1 MTVAIIDGDVLCYLA
16 CKERWKDKARIENGT
31 VFINLDEHGKKVP
44 LEWTKDE
51 DRKFLE
57 KTWKILQKDL
67 RTLLEEVYCVDYIMA
82 VKGDDN
88 YRNMMYPDY
97 KLNRHK
103 DPNKQNI
110 FVPTLRKLLV
120 MEDLAVEAHGFEAD
134 DLIRIWAEQCK
145 KHDIDYIICS
155 IDKDL
160 KCIPGKHWGMKKK
173 EMEIVSEAAA
183 LKHYYYQLLKGDS
196 TDNIPGVPGVGEK
209 TAVKLLAT
217 LSTEQ
222 EYQECVVE
230 QYMLVYGDNWEE
242 WLLFNGK
249 MIHLMKDPND
259 YFTLKDWPVVQALRE
274 MKKESVST
282 TPVLK

>member
-1 MTVAIIDGDVLCYLA
+1 MTIAIIDGDVLCYLA
-16 CKERWKDKARIENGT
+16 CKERWKEKARIEDG
-31 VFINLDEHGKKVP
+31 VSYISLDDDGKRKP
-44 LEWTKDE
+44 LEWTKEE

-57 KTWKILQKDL
+57 KTWVILQKEL
-67 RTLLEEVYCVDYIMA
+67 RILLEEVFCTEYIMA
-82 VKGDDN
+82 VKGENN

-103 DPNKQNI
+103 DPNKQNV

-120 MEDLAVEAHGFEAD
+120 MEDYAVEADGFEAD

-145 KHDIDYIICS
+145 LHGIDYIICS

-173 EMEIVSEAAA
+173 KMETVSEDEA

-196 TDNIPGVPGVGEK
+196 TDNIPGVPGIGEK
-209 TAVKLLAT
+209 TALKLLAP
-217 LSTEQ
+217 LSTEE

-230 QYMLVYGDNWEE
+230 QYMLMYGDAWED

-259 YFTLKDWPVVQALRE
+259 YFTLKNWQVAQVIRE
-274 MKKESVST
+274 MKKEKESKT
-282 TPVLK
+282 EQQ

>member
-1 MTVAIIDGDVLCYLA
+1 MTIAIIDGDVLCYLA
-16 CKERWKDKARIENGT
+16 CKERWKEKARIENGT
-31 VFINLDEHGKKVP
+31 VFINLDQDGKRMP

-57 KTWKILQKDL
+57 KTWKVLQKDL
-67 RTLLEEVYCVDYIMA
+67 QTLLDEVYCTEFIMA
-82 VKGDDN
+82 VKGNDN
-88 YRNMMYPDY
+88 YRNAMYPDY

-103 DPNKQNI
+103 DPNKQNV

-145 KHDIDYIICS
+145 LHNIDYIICS

-173 EMEIVSEAAA
+173 QMEVVSEEAA

-217 LSTEQ
+217 LNTEQ

-230 QYMLVYGDNWEE
+230 QYMLVYGDDWEQ

-259 YFTLKDWPVVQALRE
+259 YFTIRDWPVAQYMRE
-274 MKKESVST
+274 LKKESDST
-282 TPVLK
+282 TSV